1 MVVTKRNGKQV
12 AFDKNKIYNAIYK
25 AFNSIEKPFG
35 EKESNTAKKISED
48 IENLNKDLAVEDI
61 QDIVEKKLMASSHK
75 DVAKAYINYRYL
87 RTMAR
92 SQYKDL
98 MDAVSEKLMAKNV
111 QNQNANV
118 DEQSFGGRVGEAS
131 DIVNKRYALEYLVS
145 TMAKENHENNEI
157 YIHDLSSYAV
167 GNHNCLSIPFDDL
180 LAKGFNTRQT
190 DVRPAQSI
198 NTAFQLVA
206 VIFQL
211 QSLQQFGK

>member
-145 TMAKENHENNEI
+145 TMLKKIMKIMKFISMI
-157 YIHDLSSYAV
+157 Y
-167 GNHNCLSIPFDDL
+167 L
-180 LAKGFNTRQT
+180 LM
-190 DVRPAQSI
+190 
-198 NTAFQLVA
+198 L
-206 VIFQL
+206 
-211 QSLQQFGK
+211 

>member
-198 NTAFQLVA
+198 NTAFQLIA